1 MNKKAIVGIGLGVVL
16 LTSIVGVMS
25 SSLPTDTNKI
35 QDIEREREEKLNVID
50 NASVAWQQGVI
61 GNVQFIEVIDQS
73 ITDTDTLRE
82 EYLSLNLPSTYARYK
97 QLSIDSLDKQKEAFL
112 KLKEYI
118 QTEDP
123 ETQQSLRAELDQLL
137 VTSFE
142 YRRDSLKELN

>member
-1 MNKKAIVGIGLGVVL
+1 VKKKAIIGIGLGVVL

-25 SSLPTDTNKI
+25 ASLPTDTDRIK
-35 QDIEREREEKLNVID
+35 DIERERELKLNVID

-61 GNVQFIEVIDQS
+61 GNGQFIEVIDQS
-73 ITDTDTLRE
+73 ISDTDALRE
-82 EYLSLNLPSTYARYK
+82 EYLSLNLPSAYSKYK

-112 KLKEYI
+112 KLKEYV

-123 ETQQSLRAELDQLL
+123 ELQQSLRTEFDQLL

-142 YRRDSLKELN
+142 YRRDALRELN

>member
-142 YRRDSLKELN
+142 YRRDALKELN